1 MGETI
6 DWPPSRPPQRRG
18 RIFVLA
24 ILGILVLAAGTAL
37 SYYVDALWFD
47 SLGYG
52 DVFWKTLRLQSTV
65 FTGFFAVTF
74 GILYGTFVALKPENL
89 NDVTGGRI
97 IVNGQPLNVPVE
109 PVVRAVA
116 LIGSLVI
123 AVATGASMA
132 NQWTTLSLYWYGDAA
147 QTARAAAEGARLADP
162 IFNRPIPFYLF
173 TLPAWHLLTG
183 WLMTLAVIACGI
195 AIFFVT
201 ITSGTR
207 IGARR
212 RVTNEDRVW
221 RGLSV

>member
-1 MGETI
+1 MVSRAGPARCEGPHDPSMGETI

-47 SLGYG
+47 SLGYR

-109 PVVRAVA
+109 PVVRTVA
-116 LIGSLVI
+116 LIG
-123 AVATGASMA
+123 
-132 NQWTTLSLYWYGDAA
+132 
-147 QTARAAAEGARLADP
+147 
-162 IFNRPIPFYLF
+162 
-173 TLPAWHLLTG
+173 
-183 WLMTLAVIACGI
+183 
-195 AIFFVT
+195 
-201 ITSGTR
+201 
-207 IGARR
+207 
-212 RVTNEDRVW
+212 
-221 RGLSV
+221 